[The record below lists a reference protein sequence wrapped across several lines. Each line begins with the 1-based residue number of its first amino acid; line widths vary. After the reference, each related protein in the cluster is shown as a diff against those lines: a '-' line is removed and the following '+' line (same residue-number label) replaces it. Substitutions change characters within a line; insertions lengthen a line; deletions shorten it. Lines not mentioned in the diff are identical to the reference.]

1 VLGVQHEPS
10 PRWVREL
17 LRYHPTTRTWSM
29 IEVMLID
36 LLVVLIKIADYATV
50 VPGVRWELG
59 RRPRSPLAFRAAA
72 S

>member
-1 VLGVQHEPS
+1 
-10 PRWVREL
+10 
-17 LRYHPTTRTWSM
+17 M